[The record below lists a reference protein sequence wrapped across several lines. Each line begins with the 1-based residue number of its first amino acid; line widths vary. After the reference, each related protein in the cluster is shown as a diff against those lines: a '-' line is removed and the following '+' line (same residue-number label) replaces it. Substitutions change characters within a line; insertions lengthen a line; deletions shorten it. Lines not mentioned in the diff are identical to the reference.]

1 MTETDTPTPR
11 RMEQGF
17 TLIELMI
24 VVAIIGILG
33 SMAVSAY
40 QTYTIRAQVAEGISL
55 AAGAKTPVTD
65 AFMNRGAA
73 PATRASAGLSASP
86 TDTNGN
92 YVSAVD
98 VVNGRVESTFG
109 NNANAA
115 ISGQTLSLTP
125 YETAMLDVVWVCGN
139 QMPPAGLSPMGT
151 RAGGNTAV
159 QIPTTVDDRYLPST
173 CR

>member
-1 MTETDTPTPR
+1 MTGTSTGVVSRER
-11 RMEQGF
+11 GF

-33 SMAVSAY
+33 AMAVSAY

-55 AAGAKTPVTD
+55 AASAKTPVTD
-65 AFMNRGAA
+65 AFMTRGEA
-73 PATRASAGLSASP
+73 PANRSAAGLSAND

-92 YVSAVD
+92 YVVSVA
-98 VVNGRVESTFG
+98 VVNGRVDITYG

-115 ISGQTLSLTP
+115 IAGRVLSLTP
-125 YETAMLDVVWVCGN
+125 YETNFLDVVWVCGN
-139 QMPPAGLSPMGT
+139 AIPPVGLNPMGT
-151 RAGGNTAV
+151 QGGGNTAV
-159 QIPTTVDDRYLPST
+159 QIPSTVDTRYLPST